1 MEQFRIQ
8 TTDSRDKFNGQMKF
22 AVDQSN
28 AQWRRQINTTN
39 TATQNETN
47 RINVQNTYN
56 ASQAAQNFLWQKMR
70 DNAQFNFQ
78 KNESFLQRQH
88 EIGLLALEF
97 ANSQSLYNQ
106 KQKDLVGL
114 KLGEWFAN
122 WIVSAG
128 TED

>member
-1 MEQFRIQ
+1 MKNNILKYFILLLSVFVVLTIYLSTVGIE
-8 TTDSRDKFNGQMKF
+8 TDKFNGQMKF

-78 KNESFLQRQH
+78 KNEP
-88 EIGLLALEF
+88 
-97 ANSQSLYNQ
+97 
-106 KQKDLVGL
+106 
-114 KLGEWFAN
+114 
-122 WIVSAG
+122 
-128 TED
+128 